1 VASRGNEREGAGS
14 AAGAGTILWLI
25 ATGKARSRSALIE
38 ASGLSRSTV
47 TERIA
52 SLFAAG
58 LIEEAAEALP
68 SGGRPARMIRLNTN
82 FGVVL
87 CADIGESHVHLAVT
101 DLEPGILA
109 EAVGSVDIRR
119 GPVPVLTWIVE
130 QFHILLKQIGRG
142 PEEVLGLGFG
152 LPAPV
157 DHGGGRVVG
166 PSVMT
171 GWDDFDIRAWL
182 RRHFEAPVSVEND
195 VNLMTLAEFRRF
207 WPDVG
212 QLLFI
217 KAGTGIGSGIITD
230 GRLYRG
236 AQGAAGDIGHIQF
249 MAPPAPLCR
258 CGKLG
263 CVEARAAGWA
273 IARDL
278 RSQGLEVATAR
289 DVIELVQANQAE
301 AIRLIRDAGRVL
313 GEVTADVVSVL
324 NPSVIVVG
332 GTLAMAGE
340 DLLSGVRELV
350 YQRSLPLAMRNLTIA
365 AAQSDVRT
373 GLLLGAAHLVIE
385 TQMRPETIERTIVR
399 HQRSTISEALDGEA
413 EPGRAKRGLL
423 SHEAGGG
430 VTTKS

>member
-1 VASRGNEREGAGS
+1 MKDSGKDGSEVGS

-38 ASGLSRSTV
+38 ASSLSRSTV
-47 TERIA
+47 SERLSA
-52 SLFAAG
+52 LFAAG
-58 LIEEAAEALP
+58 LIEEAPEALR
-68 SGGRPARMIRLNTN
+68 SGGRPARVIRLNTD

-87 CADIGESHVHLAVT
+87 SADIGESHVRLAVT
-101 DLEPGILA
+101 DLEPRILA
-109 EAVGSVDIRR
+109 DAVGSIDIRR
-119 GPVPVLTWIVE
+119 GPVPVLSWITE
-130 QFHILLKQIGRG
+130 QFGLLLKRIGRG
-142 PEEVLGLGFG
+142 SKDVLGIGLG

-157 DHGGGRVVG
+157 DHEGGRVVG

-171 GWDDFDIRAWL
+171 GWDDFDIRVWL
-182 RRHFEAPVSVEND
+182 RRHFDAPVTVEND

-207 WPDVG
+207 WPKVG

-249 MAPPAPLCR
+249 MNAPAPLCR

-278 RSQGLEVATAR
+278 RARGHEASAAR
-289 DVIELVQANQAE
+289 DIIELVQAGNPE
-301 AIRLIRDAGRVL
+301 AIRLVREAGRVL

-324 NPSVIVVG
+324 NPSVIVIG
-332 GTLAMAGE
+332 GTLSRAGE

-350 YQRSLPLAMRNLTIA
+350 YQRSLPLATRNLTIA
-365 AAQSDVRT
+365 AAQSDLRT
-373 GLLLGAAHLVIE
+373 GLLLGAALLVIE
-385 TQMRPETIERTIVR
+385 TQMRPETIEYTIAR
-399 HQRSTISEALDGEA
+399 HQRPFFGK
-413 EPGRAKRGLL
+413 KRL
-423 SHEAGGG
+423 HQ
-430 VTTKS
+430 

>member
-1 VASRGNEREGAGS
+1 MSNERRQQDESGS

-47 TERIA
+47 TERLA
-52 SLFAAG
+52 ALFDAG
-58 LIEEAAEALP
+58 LIEEAPEALP
-68 SGGRPARMIRLNTN
+68 SGGRPARMIRLNTD

-87 CADIGESHVHLAVT
+87 SADIGESHARLAVT
-101 DLEPGILA
+101 DLEPRILA
-109 EAVGSVDIRR
+109 EAVGTVDIRH
-119 GPVPVLTWIVE
+119 GPVPVLGWIVE
-130 QFHILLKQIGRG
+130 QFRLLLKRLGRRH
-142 PEEVLGLGFG
+142 EDVLGIGIG

-157 DHGGGRVVG
+157 DHEGGRVVG

-171 GWDDFDIRAWL
+171 GWDDFDIRPWL
-182 RRHFEAPVSVEND
+182 QRQFDAPVSVEND

-207 WPDVG
+207 WPEVG
-212 QLLFI
+212 QFLFI

-249 MAPPAPLCR
+249 TGEPAPLCR

-278 RSQGLEVATAR
+278 SNRGLEATTAR
-289 DVIELVQANQAE
+289 DVIDHVKANQPE
-301 AIRLIRDAGRVL
+301 AVRLVREAGRVL

-324 NPSVIVVG
+324 NPSVIVIG
-332 GTLAMAGE
+332 GTLAQAGE

-350 YQRSLPLAMRNLTIA
+350 YQRSLPLATRNLTIA
-365 AAQSDVRT
+365 AGQSDIRT
-373 GLLLGAAHLVIE
+373 GLLLGAALLVIE
-385 TQMRPETIERTIVR
+385 TQMRPDTIERTIIR
-399 HQRSTISEALDGEA
+399 HQRSTAAGDRRR
-413 EPGRAKRGLL
+413 RAG
-423 SHEAGGG
+423 
-430 VTTKS
+430 

>member
-1 VASRGNEREGAGS
+1 MSNGRRQQDEAGS

-25 ATGKARSRSALIE
+25 ATRKARSRSALME

-47 TERIA
+47 TERLA
-52 SLFAAG
+52 ALFDAG
-58 LIEEAAEALP
+58 LIEEAPEALP
-68 SGGRPARMIRLNTN
+68 SGGRPARMIRLNTD

-87 CADIGESHVHLAVT
+87 SADIGESHARLAIT
-101 DLEPGILA
+101 DLEPRILA
-109 EAVGSVDIRR
+109 EAVGTVDIRH
-119 GPVPVLTWIVE
+119 GPVPVLGWIVE
-130 QFHILLKQIGRG
+130 QFRLLLKRLGRRH
-142 PEEVLGLGFG
+142 EDVLGIGIG

-157 DHGGGRVVG
+157 DHEGGRVVG

-182 RRHFEAPVSVEND
+182 QRQFDAPVSVEND

-207 WPDVG
+207 WPEVG
-212 QLLFI
+212 QFLFI

-249 MAPPAPLCR
+249 MGEPAPLCR

-278 RSQGLEVATAR
+278 SNRGLEATTAR
-289 DVIELVQANQAE
+289 DVIDHLKANQPE
-301 AIRLIRDAGRVL
+301 AVRLVREAGRVL

-324 NPSVIVVG
+324 NPSVIVIG
-332 GTLAMAGE
+332 GTLAQAGE
-340 DLLSGVRELV
+340 NLLSGVRELV
-350 YQRSLPLAMRNLTIA
+350 YQRSLPLATRNLNIA
-365 AAQSDVRT
+365 AGQSDIRT
-373 GLLLGAAHLVIE
+373 GLLLGAALLVIE
-385 TQMRPETIERTIVR
+385 TQMRPETIERTIIR
-399 HQRSTISEALDGEA
+399 HQRSAGA
-413 EPGRAKRGLL
+413 RRKRAG
-423 SHEAGGG
+423 
-430 VTTKS
+430 

>member
-1 VASRGNEREGAGS
+1 MSKDGKEQEEAGS

-25 ATGKARSRSALIE
+25 ATGKARSRSALME

-47 TERIA
+47 TERLA
-52 SLFAAG
+52 ALFAAG
-58 LIEEAAEALP
+58 LIEEAPEALP
-68 SGGRPARMIRLNTN
+68 SGGRPARMIRLNTD

-87 CADIGESHVHLAVT
+87 CADIGESHVRLAIT
-101 DLEPGILA
+101 DLEPRILA

-119 GPVPVLTWIVE
+119 GPVPVLSWIVE
-130 QFHILLKQIGRG
+130 QFRLLLKRTGRG
-142 PEEVLGLGFG
+142 PENILGIGFG

-157 DHGGGRVVG
+157 DHEGGRVVG

-171 GWDDFDIRAWL
+171 GWDDFDIRTWL
-182 RRHFEAPVSVEND
+182 RQHFDAPVSVEND

-249 MAPPAPLCR
+249 TGSPEPLCR

-278 RSQGLEVATAR
+278 RSHGLEATTAR
-289 DVIELVQANQAE
+289 DVIELVQTNQPE
-301 AIRLIRDAGRVL
+301 AIRLVREAGRVL

-324 NPSVIVVG
+324 NPSVIVIG
-332 GTLAMAGE
+332 GTLARAGE
-340 DLLSGVRELV
+340 ALFSGVRELV
-350 YQRSLPLAMRNLTIA
+350 YQRSLPLATRNLTIA
-365 AAQSDVRT
+365 AAQSDART
-373 GLLLGAAHLVIE
+373 GLLLGAALLVIE
-385 TQMRPETIERTIVR
+385 TQMRPETIERTIAR
-399 HQRSTISEALDGEA
+399 HQRPGPAGRNSESAPAGHREK
-413 EPGRAKRGLL
+413 RA
-423 SHEAGGG
+423 
-430 VTTKS
+430 V